1 MQCNIGRGPA
11 WEEVFKQP
19 SLKKSCKDLLLRH
32 AVEKE
37 DKKHQTGT
45 SGLSAPVTAHK
56 DLHHHIIYSFFT
68 KPGKVGLL
76 GCRRSSRRCQWS
88 KEPLHSSSPLEEFSP
103 EIKLFFFC
111 RKNRPFL
118 NLDGELGE
126 GWRNVAG
133 PEPSRVPAQSTH
145 QILMWDLAGRKV
157 WLPVKPGF
165 VDQIWGWD
173 AVKIRD
179 NYIW

>member
-45 SGLSAPVTAHK
+45 SGLSAPMTAHK
-56 DLHHHIIYSFFT
+56 DLHHHIIYSFLQNLEKWVFGVAAGVAT
-68 KPGKVGLL
+68 NVSGPKSHSTHHHPLKSSHL
-76 GCRRSSRRCQWS
+76 RS
-88 KEPLHSSSPLEEFSP
+88 
-103 EIKLFFFC
+103 KLYFFAA
-111 RKNRPFL
+111 KNRLFL
-118 NLDGELGE
+118 NLDRKLGE

-133 PEPSRVPAQSTH
+133 PEPSSVPAQSTH
-145 QILMWDLAGRKV
+145 QILIWVLAARKV
-157 WLPVKPGF
+157 CLPVHLGF
-165 VDQIWGWD
+165 EDQIWGWD
-173 AVKIRD
+173 AAKIGD
-179 NYIW
+179 NIW